1 MRKAKLFLLTLLL
14 SGCMGE
20 RSDKLQLDW
29 KVAAVL
35 PGDGQEAHIGLAGP
49 ITGLLEDKLL
59 VAGGANFPEG
69 KPWEGGQK
77 VYQKKAYL
85 YAIGADGVLKL
96 EQELPFTDSLAY
108 SANVSVGKDLYSVG
122 GERNGQATSDVFRYN
137 FVDGALQRERMSPLP
152 VPLTNAAAALV
163 DQCIFVVGGENSEAV
178 SDKVY
183 RWDLGAPEAGWAEF
197 VKLGYPVSH
206 AAVAPDGS
214 GNIIIAGGR
223 MRNLNNKSTIYAN
236 VKRLNT
242 KNKSLEELSVLPYP
256 LAAGTA
262 VCYNNTLILV
272 GGDDG
277 STFHQVEEKIA
288 AIQLSKDMAQK
299 AKLTEEKNRILSSHP
314 GFAKTV
320 WAMDLSAKSWYKL
333 DDIKGESPVTTTAIL
348 KDKFIIIPS
357 GEIRAGVRT
366 DQILVGTLM

>member
-1 MRKAKLFLLTLLL
+1 MLKAKLFLLTLLL

-35 PGDGQEAHIGLAGP
+35 PGDGQVAHIGLAGP

-59 VAGGANFPEG
+59 VAGGANFPKG

-108 SANVSVGKDLYSVG
+108 SANVSVGQDLYSVG

-163 DQCIFVVGGENSEAV
+163 DQCIFVVGGENSDVV

-183 RWDLGAPEAGWAEF
+183 RLDLRSLENKWETFLTLPH
-197 VKLGYPVSH
+197 PVSH
-206 AAVAPDGS
+206 AVVVADGQS
-214 GNIIIAGGR
+214 NIIIAGGR
-223 MRNLNNKSTIYAN
+223 MRNLHKKSTIYTN
-236 VKRLNT
+236 VLRLHIG
-242 KNKSLEELSVLPYP
+242 NKSLEELPALPYP
-256 LAAGTA
+256 IAAGTA
-262 VCYNNTLILV
+262 VCYNNTLLLI

-277 STFHQVEEKIA
+277 STFHQVEEMIG
-288 AIQLSKDMAQK
+288 AIQLSKGEAQK
-299 AKLTEEKNRILSSHP
+299 AKLTEEKNRILSAHP

-320 WAMDLSAKSWYKL
+320 WAMDLSVKSWYKL
-333 DDIKGESPVTTTAIL
+333 GDIKGESAVTTTAIL